1 MLSMNNIQPGLDFV
15 EQLVFTKT
23 GYSLSDVQ
31 RVVLHSSW
39 QGSRKTYDQ
48 IAQEFGYSASYI
60 KQIVAPKLWKIISEV
75 IGEKVNKNN
84 FRAVIERRR
93 LNHSSSTSQKLISKL
108 RQRLDSHQENETSTE
123 GESRNL
129 KSEQKSAQ
137 LEHELSIYNSQ
148 TKVETISNPGL
159 NTEELFTKHQPLPEL
174 ELPEGRVPIDSHFY
188 IERFPGEQ
196 RCYQGIVQSGA
207 FIHIKAPRQMGKT
220 SLLARIL
227 SHADQQN
234 YHSVLLNLQQVDKS
248 ILSNLDKFLRWFA
261 YNATRQLK
269 LTPKL
274 DDYWHQDLGSKAS
287 CTIYLQEYLLAQI
300 DSPLVIAV
308 DEVNEIFEHAEVAAE
323 FLPLLR
329 SWYEETKD
337 NLIWQ
342 KLRLVVVNSTEI
354 YLPLNINQSPFTVG
368 LPIRL
373 RCFNW
378 EEIQD
383 LAQRH
388 QLNLGKEDLA
398 QLMWLVAGHPYLIRT
413 AFYYIA
419 RQELTL
425 EELLQTAASDT
436 GIYSRHLQ
444 QHWWHLQQNPELAR
458 AFKQVLQA
466 KAPVE
471 LGKVEAF
478 KLTSMGLVTIQD
490 HYVMTSSNLYQRYF
504 DEHQ

>member
-1 MLSMNNIQPGLDFV
+1 MKNIQPGLDFV

-23 GYSLSDVQ
+23 GDSLSDVQ
-31 RVVLHSSW
+31 RVVLRASW

-60 KQIVAPKLWKIISEV
+60 KQIVAPKLWKTISEA
-75 IGEKVNKNN
+75 IGEKVSKNN

-93 LNHSSSTSQKLISKL
+93 LNQSSSTSQKLITKL
-108 RQRLDSHQENETSTE
+108 RQRLELHHS
-123 GESRNL
+123 ESSL
-129 KSEQKSAQ
+129 
-137 LEHELSIYNSQ
+137 
-148 TKVETISNPGL
+148 SNPEDIKYKSKVVINTEQDLENDTQIILNLDL
-159 NTEELFTKHQPLPEL
+159 NTPQINLNPEENKLDQQPLAKL
-174 ELPEGRVPIDSHFY
+174 ELPEGKVPINSHFY
-188 IERFPGEQ
+188 VERFPGEKK
-196 RCYQGIVQSGA
+196 CYQGIVQPGS
-207 FIHIKAPRQMGKT
+207 FIHIKAPRQMGKS
-220 SLLARIL
+220 SLLTRIL
-227 SHADQQN
+227 CHADQQN

-287 CTIYLQEYLLAQI
+287 CTIYFQEYLLSQI

-308 DEVNEIFEHAEVAAE
+308 DEVNEIFEHADVAAD

-342 KLRLVVVNSTEI
+342 KLRLVIVNSTEV

-378 EEIQD
+378 EEIKD
-383 LAQRH
+383 LSQRH
-388 QLNLGKEDLA
+388 QLHLGTEDLA
-398 QLMWLVAGHPYLIRT
+398 QLMWLVAGHPYLIRV
-413 AFYYIA
+413 AFYHIA
-419 RQELTL
+419 QQELTL
-425 EELLQTAASDT
+425 EELIQTAASDT

-444 QHWWHLQQNPELAR
+444 QHWWCLQQNPQLAS
-458 AFKQVLQA
+458 AFDQVLQA

-478 KLTSMGLVTIQD
+478 KLNSMGLVNIRD
-490 HYVMTSSNLYQRYF
+490 HYAMTSCHLYQRYF
-504 DEHQ
+504 DEHK